1 MQSSGKRL
9 VLCAASMPRIVASTF
24 SSDASTFSSDRYL
37 QHQHTESDSTC
48 AQPYID
54 DWHVG
59 FLWGCFSVVRL
70 HVVIAAAGKPL
81 DSGVLASTVQS
92 SKNMWSLESL
102 EFEEHVVIAQ
112 WTFAMARSPIF
123 DSRSVV

>member
-9 VLCAASMPRIVASTF
+9 VHCAASMPRIVASTF

-48 AQPYID
+48 AID

-81 DSGVLASTVQS
+81 DSEPLLNQGALKDLAVDGDNGIGHDRLQI
-92 SKNMWSLESL
+92 W
-102 EFEEHVVIAQ
+102 
-112 WTFAMARSPIF
+112 
-123 DSRSVV
+123 

>member
-81 DSGVLASTVQS
+81 DSEPLLNQRALKDLAVDGDNGIGHDRLQI
-92 SKNMWSLESL
+92 W
-102 EFEEHVVIAQ
+102 
-112 WTFAMARSPIF
+112 
-123 DSRSVV
+123 